1 MSFTEFYYTNQEG
14 MRLYARDYGDVLAP
28 GMPVLCLP
36 GLTRNSKDF
45 DKLAEHLSATHR
57 VICPDFRGRGRSD
70 YCKSWTEYTPQA
82 EARDTFDLMAAA
94 GVPHAVIIGT
104 SRGGLVATLMAA
116 QRPGALKG
124 VVLNDVGPEVSQ
136 EGITRIMGYAGKMPA
151 PESWDIAAIT
161 LRQMN
166 ERHFP
171 TITGPGWHEFAHMTF
186 RDEDGKPALDYD
198 SKIGDG
204 LRIGMKLLRGKLPN
218 MWTEF
223 KALYTIPTLV
233 LRGEN
238 SDLLSAETVKRME
251 DVHPRL
257 TAVTVPD
264 RGHAP
269 WLDEPQSLAAIGTFL
284 DELDKQHA

>member
-1 MSFTEFYYTNQEG
+1 MDDQDFFYTNQEG
-14 MRLYARDYGDVLAP
+14 MRLYARVWGDRLAP
-28 GMPVLCLP
+28 GLPVLCLP

-45 DKLAEHLSATHR
+45 AKLASHLSAKRR
-57 VICPDFRGRGRSD
+57 VICPDFRGRGRSA
-70 YCKSWTEYTPQA
+70 YCESWTGYTPQA
-82 EARDTFDLMAAA
+82 EARDTFDLMTAL
-94 GVPHAVIIGT
+94 GIPHAAFIGT

-124 VVLNDVGPEVSQ
+124 VVLNDVGPEVAP
-136 EGITRIMGYAGKMPA
+136 EGIKRIMGYAGRMNA
-151 PESWDIAAIT
+151 PENWDIAAIT

-171 TITGPGWHEFAHMTF
+171 TITGPEWHEFARQTF

-198 SKIGDG
+198 VKIGEA
-204 LRIGMKLLRGKLPN
+204 LRKGVKLMRGKLPD

-223 KALYTIPTLV
+223 RALCAMPALV

-238 SDLLSAETVKRME
+238 SDLLTLETAEKMQKA
-251 DVHPRL
+251 HPRL
-257 TAVTVPD
+257 AAVTVKD

-269 WLDEPQSLAAIGTFL
+269 WLDEPESLAAIDAFL
-284 DELDKQHA
+284 EGMDSHA